1 MASAALR
8 SIGTRASCHRRNRR
22 GSRFRETEYEMRA
35 SREPDSGSVGG
46 FTILRRFLFLEI
58 RSASRAGFS
67 GDSSPRFRE
76 SPREHAPV
84 QAPQGI
90 RFPHTK
96 PIRHKRS
103 KHLLKKRR
111 KTRWRVQRS
120 EASAQER
127 PATEEIVAAAGS
139 ERQNTKC
146 GHRASP
152 IREASEDLL
161 SSDAFFF
168 WKFGRP
174 LVPGFPATACPGS
187 GKVPA
192 NTRRHRLRE
201 VSSLRT
207 RTVFRFRNENTAGRK
222 NGRAR
227 RPPRSGCGRPLY
239 FTASQSC
246 RCNGRNI
253 AETSRSTSE
262 TRSFFFRFQALCRL
276 LRIIST
282 SVRISRSGPNRPSSP
297 PSPCKTLD
305 YDGRSATENPTQQDS
320 RPERLTT
327 LPPDALRAAPKRLG
341 IRSHRPESPAGAA
354 SVAFAHAAGISDTCS
369 SAGTTRDRHR
379 NNAAAGR
386 SAIRGHGDELPQSV
400 RFQSGNVIQ
409 KTDVPAAVPARSPD
423 CRTAESC
430 GP

>member
-1 MASAALR
+1 MLLVKKRRRPFSEKHGTEDRYRRRRGIRFRKTRCNAAIIAPVRNPFGISGRNAFCKKTPEDKMASETLR

-22 GSRFRETEYEMRA
+22 GTRFRETEYE
-35 SREPDSGSVGG
+35 
-46 FTILRRFLFLEI
+46 I
-58 RSASRAGFS
+58 
-67 GDSSPRFRE
+67 
-76 SPREHAPV
+76 
-84 QAPQGI
+84 
-90 RFPHTK
+90 
-96 PIRHKRS
+96 
-103 KHLLKKRR
+103 
-111 KTRWRVQRS
+111 
-120 EASAQER
+120 
-127 PATEEIVAAAGS
+127 
-139 ERQNTKC
+139 

-152 IREASEDLL
+152 IREASEDSK

-174 LVPGFPATACPGS
+174 LVPSFPATARPGS
-187 GKVPA
+187 GKVTA

-201 VSSLRT
+201 ASGPPYTDGLPVPKRKHGRPQKRSCTAPAPPLFGMRASVVFHRLAKLSLQRTKHRRDIPQHIRDPLFLLPVSSALQAAPDHFDIRPHIPFGT
-207 RTVFRFRNENTAGRK
+207 QSSIVPPLPRKAHDYVGQNT
-222 NGRAR
+222 
-227 RPPRSGCGRPLY
+227 
-239 FTASQSC
+239 T
-246 RCNGRNI
+246 
-253 AETSRSTSE
+253 T
-262 TRSFFFRFQALCRL
+262 
-276 LRIIST
+276 
-282 SVRISRSGPNRPSSP
+282 
-297 PSPCKTLD
+297 
-305 YDGRSATENPTQQDS
+305 NPTQQDS

-354 SVAFAHAAGISDTCS
+354 SVALAHAAGISDTCS

-400 RFQSGNVIQ
+400 RFRFGNAIQ

>member
-1 MASAALR
+1 MASETLR

-22 GSRFRETEYEMRA
+22 GTRFRETEYE
-35 SREPDSGSVGG
+35 
-46 FTILRRFLFLEI
+46 I
-58 RSASRAGFS
+58 
-67 GDSSPRFRE
+67 
-76 SPREHAPV
+76 
-84 QAPQGI
+84 
-90 RFPHTK
+90 
-96 PIRHKRS
+96 
-103 KHLLKKRR
+103 
-111 KTRWRVQRS
+111 
-120 EASAQER
+120 
-127 PATEEIVAAAGS
+127 
-139 ERQNTKC
+139 

-152 IREASEDLL
+152 IREASEDSK

-174 LVPGFPATACPGS
+174 LVPSFPATARPGS
-187 GKVPA
+187 GKAPA
-192 NTRRHRLRE
+192 NTRRYRLRK

-305 YDGRSATENPTQQDS
+305 YDGRSATENPTRQDS
-320 RPERLTT
+320 RSERLTI
-327 LPPDALRAAPKRLG
+327 LPPDVLRQLRIISASIRASRPAPGRPSSL
-341 IRSHRPESPAGAA
+341 HRPARPM
-354 SVAFAHAAGISDTCS
+354 IMSDKARRETRRNKI
-369 SAGTTRDRHR
+369 RDR
-379 NNAAAGR
+379 
-386 SAIRGHGDELPQSV
+386 SV
-400 RFQSGNVIQ
+400 
-409 KTDVPAAVPARSPD
+409 
-423 CRTAESC
+423 
-430 GP
+430 